1 MGHGTSDTQL
11 RFKGL
16 SSEYRPRR
24 PEETVL
30 YQAVAKNYRTFEA
43 FTEYEGKR
51 IPRHVSQEFQ
61 AFLKCGILAHGFLRL
76 SCTDCKKEKVVAFS
90 CKKRGFCSSCGGRR
104 MAESAAHLV
113 DEVFPKVGIRQWVLS
128 FPMPVR
134 FILAKNP
141 KIQAKCLTIVHRA
154 ITHFIRKKAK
164 KKGFKARLHPGAVTL
179 IQRFGGSLNLNVHYH
194 MLFLEGG
201 YYQTESSLQQGPKFW
216 WVDAPTDAEIQAMVS
231 TLAIRVIRCLKRN
244 GYFRDDVDGALPDEE
259 MSQEELFSGL
269 QAASVRS
276 KIALGERQGQRVRRL
291 GSVGPG
297 DFHPELKGPLCAMAA
312 GFSLHAEVYCAPGER
327 DKLEKLCRYIA
338 RPAVSEE
345 RLKQLP
351 SGDIVLKLKTKYS
364 DGTSHLL
371 FSGLEFIETLRTGVR
386 KAGSPV
392 DCPVAGC
399 GGKENAAL
407 VPPPRIHLTRFF
419 GCLAPHAKLRS
430 LIVPKKVE
438 PQTPAAAASVET
450 SEKSK
455 RSKRKSW
462 AELLARVFDIDVKK
476 CSHCGGEL
484 KIIAAI
490 IEVGAIRKILG
501 HLGLPDKPPDI
512 APARLPTQLS
522 FA

>member
-1 MGHGTSDTQL
+1 
-11 RFKGL
+11 
-16 SSEYRPRR
+16 
-24 PEETVL
+24 
-30 YQAVAKNYRTFEA
+30 
-43 FTEYEGKR
+43 
-51 IPRHVSQEFQ
+51 
-61 AFLKCGILAHGFLRL
+61 
-76 SCTDCKKEKVVAFS
+76 
-90 CKKRGFCSSCGGRR
+90 
-104 MAESAAHLV
+104 
-113 DEVFPKVGIRQWVLS
+113 VLS

-164 KKGFKARLHPGAVTL
+164 QKGFKARLHPGAVTL

-201 YYQTESSLQQGPKFW
+201 YYQTESSLEQGPKFW
-216 WVDAPTDAEIQAMVS
+216 WIDPPTDAEIQVMVS

-244 GYFRDDVDGALPDEE
+244 GYFRDDVEGVLPDEE
-259 MSQEELFSGL
+259 VSQEELFSGL

-291 GSVGPG
+291 GSMGPS

-312 GFSLHAEVYCAPGER
+312 GFSLHAEVYCAPWER
-327 DKLEKLCRYIA
+327 HKLEKLCRYIA

-351 SGDIVLKLKTKYS
+351 SGDIVLKLKTKYY

-371 FSGLEFIETLRTGVR
+371 FSGLEFIEKL
-386 KAGSPV
+386 
-392 DCPVAGC
+392 
-399 GGKENAAL
+399 AAL
-407 VPPPRIHLTRFF
+407 VPPPRIHLTGFF
-419 GCLAPHAKLRS
+419 GCLAPHAKIRS
-430 LIVPKKVE
+430 LIVPKKEE
-438 PQTPAAAASVET
+438 PPTPATAASVET
-450 SEKSK
+450 TEKSK
-455 RSKRKSW
+455 RSKQKTW

-476 CSHCGGEL
+476 CSHCAGEL

-490 IEVGAIRKILG
+490 IEVAAIRKILG

>member
-1 MGHGTSDTQL
+1 M
-11 RFKGL
+11 
-16 SSEYRPRR
+16 
-24 PEETVL
+24 
-30 YQAVAKNYRTFEA
+30 
-43 FTEYEGKR
+43 
-51 IPRHVSQEFQ
+51 
-61 AFLKCGILAHGFLRL
+61 
-76 SCTDCKKEKVVAFS
+76 
-90 CKKRGFCSSCGGRR
+90 
-104 MAESAAHLV
+104 
-113 DEVFPKVGIRQWVLS
+113 
-128 FPMPVR
+128 
-134 FILAKNP
+134 
-141 KIQAKCLTIVHRA
+141 
-154 ITHFIRKKAK
+154 
-164 KKGFKARLHPGAVTL
+164 
-179 IQRFGGSLNLNVHYH
+179 
-194 MLFLEGG
+194 
-201 YYQTESSLQQGPKFW
+201 
-216 WVDAPTDAEIQAMVS
+216 
-231 TLAIRVIRCLKRN
+231 
-244 GYFRDDVDGALPDEE
+244 
-259 MSQEELFSGL
+259 
-269 QAASVRS
+269 
-276 KIALGERQGQRVRRL
+276 
-291 GSVGPG
+291 GPG

-312 GFSLHAEVYCAPGER
+312 GFSLHAEVYCAPWER

-371 FSGLEFIETLRTGVR
+371 FSGLEFVEKL
-386 KAGSPV
+386 
-392 DCPVAGC
+392 
-399 GGKENAAL
+399 AAL

-490 IEVGAIRKILG
+490 LEVAAIRKILG
-501 HLGLPDKPPDI
+501 HLGVSDKPPDI
-512 APARLPTQLS
+512 APACLPTQLS